1 MPIDFVRG
9 LFDRLSGRVAA
20 GIGGG
25 SERAPQLLQ
34 LFTPNIVGPDR
45 PALRVLIGGATLVG
59 LAVAGAVAL
68 SSLMALLGALFGLY
82 LLLTQVLGLELNIDP
97 RAFVEEA
104 QRYAAQARA

>member
-9 LFDRLSGRVAA
+9 LFDRFTGRVAA
-20 GIGGG
+20 GLGGG
-25 SERAPQLLQ
+25 GEGRPQLLQ

-45 PALRVLIGGATLVG
+45 PGLRLLVGGATVVG
-59 LAVAGAVAL
+59 IALAGTVAL

-82 LLLTQVLGLELNIDP
+82 LLLTQVLGLELNVDP

-104 QRYAAQARA
+104 QRYAAQARN